1 MKLKFKKQQF
11 QLDVVNAVCDIFE
24 GLGSGS
30 LEYIYEK

>member
-11 QLDVVNAVCDIFE
+11 QLDVVNAVFDIFE